1 MLEKIDIDIDID
13 TCPLANCFHS
23 LVIFFLFQ
31 ELVSQIEAM
40 EKEKVSAVKNAKLE
54 KCHDK
59 LKVLCIVY
67 LF

>member
-1 MLEKIDIDIDID
+1 M
-13 TCPLANCFHS
+13 NCFHS

-40 EKEKVSAVKNAKLE
+40 EKEKVSTVKNAKLE
-54 KCHDK
+54 KGHDK

>member
-1 MLEKIDIDIDID
+1 M
-13 TCPLANCFHS
+13 
-23 LVIFFLFQ
+23 IFFLFQ

-40 EKEKVSAVKNAKLE
+40 EKEKVSTVKNAKLE
-54 KCHDK
+54 KGHDK